1 MPAGNGGFV
10 ALPCAARRLLETPLD
25 GFEEAADM
33 GRMVPDA
40 TFEVN
45 DDGDARAGPDRAVKA
60 VGFGPA
66 VQERG
71 QAGPLAGRHPAGD
84 SRRRPVLKGLGALRA
99 GPCHPLADGG
109 FADAHRL
116 GDGALGPTVLQ
127 ECPRLEASGFFPVVR

>member
-33 GRMVPDA
+33 GRMVPNA
-40 TFEVN
+40 KFAVN
-45 DDGDARAGPDRAVKA
+45 DDGDTRAGPDLAAKA
-60 VGFGPA
+60 VGFGPP

-71 QAGPLAGRHPAGD
+71 QAGQLAGRQAAGD
-84 SRRRPVLKGLGALRA
+84 TGRRTVLKGLGALRA
-99 GPCHPLADGG
+99 GTFHPLADGG

-116 GDGALGPTVLQ
+116 RNVALGPTVLQ
-127 ECPRLEASGFFPVVR
+127 EFPCLEASGFFPVVR